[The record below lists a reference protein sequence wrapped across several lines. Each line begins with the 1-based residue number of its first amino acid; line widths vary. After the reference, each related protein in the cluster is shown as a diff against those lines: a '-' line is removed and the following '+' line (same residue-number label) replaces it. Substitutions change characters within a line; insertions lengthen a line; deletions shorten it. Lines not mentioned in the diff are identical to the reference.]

1 MSYMIF
7 VEGKSAP
14 TKEHDFLVDAEAEA
28 ERLAEQPDNKMRKIY
43 ILKVVEINKPI
54 VNRVWVKS
62 L

>member
-1 MSYMIF
+1 MSYMVF
-7 VEGKSAP
+7 VEGRSAP
-14 TKEHDFLVDAEAEA
+14 TKEHTFVVDAEAEA

-54 VNRVWVKS
+54 VNRVWIKS